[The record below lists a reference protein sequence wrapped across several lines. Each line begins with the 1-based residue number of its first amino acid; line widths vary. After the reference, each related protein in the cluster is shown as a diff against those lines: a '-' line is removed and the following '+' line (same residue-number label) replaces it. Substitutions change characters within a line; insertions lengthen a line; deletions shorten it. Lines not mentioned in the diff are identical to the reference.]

1 MPTWWQVDSIRASR
15 LASQAWELGKQGP
28 KLVNA
33 LLLPTGNF
41 LFSNQGK
48 VK

>member
-1 MPTWWQVDSIRASR
+1 MWWQVGSTRASG

-28 KLVNA
+28 RLVNA

-41 LFSNQGK
+41 SLSNQGK

>member
-1 MPTWWQVDSIRASR
+1 MWWQVGSTRASG
-15 LASQAWELGKQGP
+15 LASQARELGKPGP

-33 LLLPTGNF
+33 LLLTTGNVS
-41 LFSNQGK
+41 LSNQGK